1 MEKFVNTSINMKDF
15 QNIYN
20 SFTPNKVE
28 FTGGSMKI
36 SDLIRNTRFVKTTK
50 KTKKTKKGGG
60 VEEAGARDNFFNL
73 IGPMGDATSTN
84 VTSELNQKSFDFPKV
99 VNSQRSFI

>member
-1 MEKFVNTSINMKDF
+1 MEKFVNKSINMKDF
-15 QNIYN
+15 QNVYN

-28 FTGGSMKI
+28 FTGGYMKI
-36 SDLIRNTRFVKTTK
+36 SDLIRNTRFVK

-84 VTSELNQKSFDFPKV
+84 IISELNQKSFDFPKV